1 MRRVR
6 VIPAVSRCHLLEED
20 IGLSMCLP
28 RYRIVRVDRFRH
40 LVPVVSP
47 DRVDVAVV
55 VEQPHV
61 FAEIVAR
68 RDDAIKVGG
77 LDPDPLV
84 AWVG

>member
-1 MRRVR
+1 MR
-6 VIPAVSRCHLLEED
+6 
-20 IGLSMCLP
+20 LP
-28 RYRIVRVDRFRH
+28 RYRIMRVGRFRH